1 MGQVRTRS
9 AIDLHSPDIQTA
21 GRVDVLAARVLK
33 VVVDRVQDP
42 AIKVLYAQFQPN
54 LDGFI
59 HSLLSPAN
67 CTKLL
72 KQIGITP
79 STPVRKSAT
88 ANPVKQAKQAK
99 QTRVRK
105 PAKSQATPDI
115 IDAEVIDI

>member
-1 MGQVRTRS
+1 MAQVARNL
-9 AIDLHSPDIQTA
+9 DLHSPDIQTA

-59 HSLLSPAN
+59 HRLLSPAN
-67 CTKLL
+67 CTNLL
-72 KQIGITP
+72 KQIGIAP
-79 STPVRKSAT
+79 PTPVRKSASAKPVKQKT
-88 ANPVKQAKQAK
+88 VRKPVKQA
-99 QTRVRK
+99 RK
-105 PAKSQATPDI
+105 SATPEPQI

>member
-1 MGQVRTRS
+1 MAQVTRNL
-9 AIDLHSPDIQTA
+9 DLHSPHIQTA

-59 HSLLSPAN
+59 HRLLSPAK
-67 CTKLL
+67 CTNLL
-72 KQIGITP
+72 KQIGIAP
-79 STPVRKSAT
+79 STPVRVSKSAKST
-88 ANPVKQAKQAK
+88 RRPVKQA
-99 QTRVRK
+99 RK
-105 PAKSQATPDI
+105 PVKKSKSQATPEI

>member
-1 MGQVRTRS
+1 MAQVTRNL
-9 AIDLHSPDIQTA
+9 DLHSPHIQTA

-59 HSLLSPAN
+59 HRLLSPAN
-67 CTKLL
+67 CTNLL
-72 KQIGITP
+72 KQIGIAP
-79 STPVRKSAT
+79 STPVISKPAKST
-88 ANPVKQAKQAK
+88 RRTVKQAKQA
-99 QTRVRK
+99 RK
-105 PAKSQATPDI
+105 PVKKSKSQATPDI

>member
-1 MGQVRTRS
+1 MAQVTRNL
-9 AIDLHSPDIQTA
+9 DLHSPHIQTA

-59 HSLLSPAN
+59 HRLLSPAN
-67 CTKLL
+67 CTNLL
-72 KQIGITP
+72 RQIGIAP
-79 STPVRKSAT
+79 STPIRKSAK
-88 ANPVKQAKQAK
+88 PVRVSKP
-99 QTRVRK
+99 VRK
-105 PAKSQATPDI
+105 PVKKSKSQATPEI

>member
-1 MGQVRTRS
+1 MAQVRTRS
-9 AIDLHSPDIQTA
+9 IDLHSPDIQTA

-79 STPVRKSAT
+79 PTPVISKSAKPVRR
-88 ANPVKQAKQAK
+88 PVKQA
-99 QTRVRK
+99 RK
-105 PAKSQATPDI
+105 PVKKSKSQATPEI

>member
-1 MGQVRTRS
+1 MGQVRTHNL
-9 AIDLHSPDIQTA
+9 DLHSPHIQTA

-59 HSLLSPAN
+59 HQLLSPAN

-79 STPVRKSAT
+79 STPVISKSAKST
-88 ANPVKQAKQAK
+88 RRPVKQAKQA
-99 QTRVRK
+99 RVRK
-105 PAKSQATPDI
+105 SAKSQAAPEI

>member
-1 MGQVRTRS
+1 MAQVTRNL
-9 AIDLHSPDIQTA
+9 DLHSPDIQTA

-59 HSLLSPAN
+59 HRLLSPAN
-67 CTKLL
+67 CTNLL
-72 KQIGITP
+72 KQIGIAP
-79 STPVRKSAT
+79 STPVRKSAR
-88 ANPVKQAKQAK
+88 AKPVKQA
-99 QTRVRK
+99 RVSKPRK
-105 PAKSQATPDI
+105 SAKSRPEPQI